1 MLKSL
6 ISSVLVVA
14 VVFISIL
21 NVGAVNEP
29 TAPTEYIT
37 EVVTDVATEV
47 TTETYTELPTDV
59 VTDVISDV
67 HFYEVLC
74 FIKLTLF
81 AEVILSRSLFRH
93 LNFIIFFTKQAQAYT

>member
-37 EVVTDVATEV
+37 EVVTDVATEA
-47 TTETYTELPTDV
+47 TTETYTEVSTEL
-59 VTDVISDV
+59 VTDVISYV

-74 FIKLTLF
+74 FILF
-81 AEVILSRSLFRH
+81 GISFLLGVELARAFSFW
-93 LNFIIFFTKQAQAYT
+93 KW